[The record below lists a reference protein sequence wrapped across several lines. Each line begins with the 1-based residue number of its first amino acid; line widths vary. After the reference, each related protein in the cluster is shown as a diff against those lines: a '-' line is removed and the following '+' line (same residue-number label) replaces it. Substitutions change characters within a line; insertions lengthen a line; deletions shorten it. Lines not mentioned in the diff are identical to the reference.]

1 MAAQGYNS
9 TAVIGNG
16 ASGNYQT
23 DIVVKDLDLDVSNR
37 VKDDTPVLNMCMA
50 KKRKVVSTLPLWTN
64 DVYRLPAIQANQE
77 GQTVSSALV
86 EGQSRANLGNYTQI
100 FSTVVGATGTARAVE
115 QSGGDPQA
123 YQEVKQLIELMFDV
137 EAQIV
142 RADQIGTKYSGQA
155 GSAVGMAGNV
165 VGSTSGITNG
175 VLTNPAN
182 AGIVLAGATNSSYVN
197 AVTGNQLGN
206 VQYVTESAFA
216 AVSSTPP
223 VVPVTGSVTTYGPQ
237 TGRRMGSL
245 NSFAG
250 THSFNPNTVAS
261 PFYTVY
267 NSESSDTV
275 TPGTA
280 NVLVIGGTSG
290 TNNGEGLGSNYYS
303 YTSSLQQ
310 FAPSLYKQLVTTA
323 EQRFNAKIRTIVC
336 PTSLRTHLSDT
347 MPTARSINRVNSER
361 GDTIA
366 TYEGDFNYT
375 YEIFDSW
382 IMDQVGVGNQIYF
395 LNEEVLQWGSLRDL
409 GPNNEVF
416 SNADASLDQFIL
428 EGTLIVRNPAGVA
441 VLHDISSTGA
451 YVGVNPS
458 TGASGSLRSTTY
470 VNRLNAWDNTGF

>member
-1 MAAQGYNS
+1 MSTGYNS
-9 TAVIGNG
+9 TTAIGNG
-16 ASGNYQT
+16 TGLYQT

-64 DVYRLPAIQANQE
+64 DVYRLPQIQAQLE
-77 GQTVSSALV
+77 GAAVSSTLV
-86 EGQSRANLGNYTQI
+86 EQQSRANLGNYTQI

-142 RADQIGTKYSGQA
+142 RNDQIGTKYSGQSGA
-155 GSAVGMAGNV
+155 ALGVSIPAPVQTTTDTIPNNTSANV
-165 VGSTSGITNG
+165 QVANTSGVG
-175 VLTNPAN
+175 PAV
-182 AGIVLAGATNSSYVN
+182 A
-197 AVTGNQLGN
+197 
-206 VQYVTESAFA
+206 
-216 AVSSTPP
+216 
-223 VVPVTGSVTTYGPQ
+223 

-250 THSFNPNTVAS
+250 THSFNPLSGSTY
-261 PFYTVY
+261 YTVF
-267 NSESSDTV
+267 NNETSDST
-275 TPGTA
+275 TNGTA
-280 NVLVIGGTSG
+280 NTWVVGGSLVSG
-290 TNNGEGLGSNYYS
+290 NLTNTGEGLGSSYYS
-303 YTSSLQQ
+303 YTGTLQQ

-347 MPTARSINRVNSER
+347 FPTSRSINRVNSER

-382 IMDQVGVGNQIYF
+382 IMDQVGAGNQIYF

-441 VLHDISSTGA
+441 ALHDISTTGQS
-451 YVGVNPS
+451 VSFGSGNG
-458 TGASGSLRSTTY
+458 GASTIIGGVRASSN
-470 VNRLNAWDNTGF
+470 VVRLNAWDNTSF